1 MPAKQFWTDKYKN
14 NNHKLACIFFYTAV
28 NYELN
33 IILRTITFFQPGIAA
48 NTIYLKTASA
58 KINHYPLGLCSIC
71 FGIQKIKSHVIHK
84 RVFSITK
91 KMNSQN
97 HIFKSN
103 EENGISCLWYNKD
116 KIVSLKYS
124 GNWNA

>member
-33 IILRTITFFQPGIAA
+33 IILRTITFFQPGMAA

-58 KINHYPLGLCSIC
+58 KNKPLSSRSVQHMFWYSKDQKPRYPQKSI
-71 FGIQKIKSHVIHK
+71 
-84 RVFSITK
+84 
-91 KMNSQN
+91 
-97 HIFKSN
+97 
-103 EENGISCLWYNKD
+103 
-116 KIVSLKYS
+116 
-124 GNWNA
+124 

>member
-48 NTIYLKTASA
+48 NTVYLKTASA
-58 KINHYPLGLCSIC
+58 KINHYPPGLCSIC

-91 KMNSQN
+91 
-97 HIFKSN
+97 N
-103 EENGISCLWYNKD
+103 ELPE
-116 KIVSLKYS
+116 
-124 GNWNA
+124 